1 MVKIHGSVWM
11 ILGVLMAVYSK
22 FIQSK
27 IQKSSLSLFFW
38 VGIGFVVFGVFRLI
52 IDYVLSDS
60 SKKSRKDNDVD
71 SVLDRLKKEK
81 DEMSKNHVYS
91 SKEIISCARCGT
103 RHYSNSNFCHMCGY
117 SLK

>member
-27 IQKSSLSLFFW
+27 VQKSSLSLFFW
-38 VGIGFVVFGVFRLI
+38 VGIGFVVYGVFRLI
-52 IDYVLSDS
+52 VDYILKDS
-60 SKKSRKDNDVD
+60 SKKSSNNDVD

-81 DEMSKNHVYS
+81 DEMIKNS
-91 SKEIISCARCGT
+91 DDSGKEIVSCARCST
-103 RHYSNSNFCHMCGY
+103 RHYSNSNFCHMCGFK
-117 SLK
+117 LK